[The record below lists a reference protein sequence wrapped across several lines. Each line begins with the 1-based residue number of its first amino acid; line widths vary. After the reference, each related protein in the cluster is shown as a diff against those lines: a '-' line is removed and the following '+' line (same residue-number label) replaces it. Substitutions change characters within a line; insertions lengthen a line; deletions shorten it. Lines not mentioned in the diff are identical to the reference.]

1 MYLCLSNQIGNIY
14 EKINGLKEMKP
25 GDGESEGED
34 AAEAGRGNGASAA
47 VVVELF
53 VGYSTDGE
61 VACFGARDHQSG
73 DACRGGHGA
82 VICEG
87 YAGFA
92 ETNRFVKNAVHE
104 LVRDGWESDGG
115 TDAGVAALHDF
126 PDGEGFIGG
135 ITPVVSAN
143 EGVEQFGSGLGY
155 AVAEG
160 REKHGPVLVA
170 FDRFAQFIEAESPVD
185 SENAHEVGAPC
196 GYRHDE
202 VGERERGSVDK
213 TLGAEHGPATAGNDE
228 VVTIGNSF
236 GYAEAG
242 FAEAGPFGCERI
254 EKLLR
259 IGKQF

>member
-1 MYLCLSNQIGNIY
+1 MI
-14 EKINGLKEMKP
+14 KINGLKEMKR

-34 AAEAGRGNGASAA
+34 AAEAGGGNGASAA
-47 VVVELF
+47 VVFELF
-53 VGYSTDGE
+53 VRYSTDGE
-61 VACFGARDHQSG
+61 VAGFGTGYHQAG

-87 YAGFA
+87 YADFA
-92 ETNRFVKNAVHE
+92 ETNRFVKDSVDK
-104 LVRDGWESDGG
+104 LVRDGWESDGRAYS
-115 TDAGVAALHDF
+115 DIAALHDF

-135 ITPVVSAN
+135 ITPVASAN

-155 AVAEG
+155 TVAEG

-185 SENAHEVGAPC
+185 SENANEVGAPC

-213 TLGAEHGPATAGNDE
+213 TLGADHGPATAGNDE

>member
-1 MYLCLSNQIGNIY
+1 
-14 EKINGLKEMKP
+14 MKR

-34 AAEAGRGNGASAA
+34 AAEAGGGNGASAP
-47 VVVELF
+47 VVFELF
-53 VGYSTDGE
+53 VGYSADGE
-61 VACFGARDHQSG
+61 IASFGARDHQSG
-73 DACRGGHGA
+73 DACRGRHGA

-104 LVRDGWESDGG
+104 LVWDGWESDGRAYS
-115 TDAGVAALHDF
+115 DIAALHDF

-135 ITPVVSAN
+135 ITPVAAAN
-143 EGVEQFGSGLGY
+143 EGVEEFGTGLGY

-170 FDRFAQFIEAESPVD
+170 FERLAQFIEAECPVD
-185 SENAHEVGAPC
+185 SENPNEVGAPC
-196 GYRHDE
+196 GGRHDE

-213 TLGAEHGPATAGNDE
+213 TLGAEHGPATGGNDE
-228 VVTIGNSF
+228 VITIGNSF
-236 GYAEAG
+236 GYAEAA
-242 FAEAGPFGCERI
+242 FAEAGTFGCERI